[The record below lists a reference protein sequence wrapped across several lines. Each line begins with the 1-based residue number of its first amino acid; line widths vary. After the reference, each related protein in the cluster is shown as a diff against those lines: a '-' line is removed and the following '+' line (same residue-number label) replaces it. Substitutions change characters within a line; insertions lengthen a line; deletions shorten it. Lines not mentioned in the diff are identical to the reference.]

1 MRADTKNKPNT
12 SEGLM
17 TAMASVGCVIKEG
30 SSKDRIAFSY
40 GGMHYLAIHSEEAAY
55 LCVVLLPFCDISDFP
70 SLAAANEVINELNSK
85 VKLARVWTEDGD
97 VRASAETLLGGDM
110 TSENAIQKLLLSL
123 QNIYTETRVRQR
135 FSQLQKQQMA
145 QVESGANTESLPVTT
160 AVH

>member
-17 TAMASVGCVIKEG
+17 TAMASVGCVIKDG
-30 SSKDRIAFSY
+30 SSRDRIMFSY
-40 GGMHYLAIHSEEAAY
+40 GGMHFLALHSEEAAY

-70 SLAAANEVINELNSK
+70 SLAAAKEVINELNAK
-85 VKLARVWTEDGD
+85 VKLARVWTADGD

-123 QNIYTETRVRQR
+123 QNIHTETRVRQR

-145 QVESGANTESLPVTT
+145 EVESSANTESVADTVAL
-160 AVH
+160 H